1 MRELSHRDLFKVTKL
16 VSDETDI
23 NVGSLVP
30 ETVLLN
36 IIRESVLVCVITK
49 VQSTLEKK
57 KSLNLN
63 LHSDASRHSL
73 FTYLCQVSCSNSLLV

>member
-23 NVGSLVP
+23 NVESLVP

-49 VQSTLEKK
+49 VQSTL
-57 KSLNLN
+57 
-63 LHSDASRHSL
+63 
-73 FTYLCQVSCSNSLLV
+73 